1 MGTPEF
7 SCLPLQNLINNKEF
21 EVVGVYT
28 REPTFAN
35 RGQKITKSPIHNL
48 ALENNIKVITP
59 KTLRNLEIQQE
70 FQSFQADIVVV
81 VAYGLILPKEIL
93 QIPKFGCINIHP
105 SLLPKWRGASPIQ
118 RPIMNGEK
126 ETAVA
131 IIKMEEGL
139 DSGDIINEEI
149 VQILENDDFISLSEK
164 LSEIGSKLLIKT
176 LNQIKNNE
184 AKYKKQ
190 NHDLATYAKKIE
202 KLECKINW
210 QNSAETILNQI
221 RALKGNLC
229 AYFEHNGE
237 KIKIHE
243 AEIISL
249 NDKSFEAG
257 KIIDKNLTIQ
267 CGLGQIRPKII
278 QRAGKKP
285 MNLKEFLLG
294 FSA

>member
-21 EVVGVYT
+21 EIVSVYT

-93 QIPKFGCINIHP
+93 QMPKFGCINIHP

-149 VQILENDDFISLSEK
+149 VKILENDDFTSLSKK

-184 AKYKKQ
+184 VKYKKQ
-190 NHDLATYAKKIE
+190 NHNLATYAKKIE
-202 KLECKINW
+202 KLECKIDW

-221 RALKGNLC
+221 RALKGTLC

-249 NDKSFEAG
+249 DDKSFEAG

-294 FSA
+294 FST